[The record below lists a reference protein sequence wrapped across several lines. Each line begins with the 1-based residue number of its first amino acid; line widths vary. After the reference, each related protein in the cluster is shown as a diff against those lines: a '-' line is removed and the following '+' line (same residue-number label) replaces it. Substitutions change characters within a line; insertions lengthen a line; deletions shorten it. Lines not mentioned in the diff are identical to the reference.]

1 MREIAPEVEIRRC
14 GKCDECLNGLL
25 CRDFPQEFEEIE
37 TLAEREG
44 GVVQEEKTLDP
55 DHKLLLDI
63 YLRAQRGG
71 TLLLT
76 QEDAR
81 RILNIHFPR
90 EMLGSAGVCGRC
102 DNFTINA
109 HYGPAGDEGDTSTL
123 CPACI
128 TELRGEGPLEAL
140 AELEHQQWAHWMRY
154 LQVKLKTIIE
164 YEAGSE
170 AWNRIEADPVM
181 QRWVRQMET
190 PYKDLSPKEKDS
202 DREWAQKVLDL
213 LEDSK

>member
-1 MREIAPEVEIRRC
+1 
-14 GKCDECLNGLL
+14 
-25 CRDFPQEFEEIE
+25 
-37 TLAEREG
+37 
-44 GVVQEEKTLDP
+44 
-55 DHKLLLDI
+55 
-63 YLRAQRGG
+63 
-71 TLLLT
+71 
-76 QEDAR
+76 
-81 RILNIHFPR
+81 
-90 EMLGSAGVCGRC
+90 
-102 DNFTINA
+102 
-109 HYGPAGDEGDTSTL
+109 
-123 CPACI
+123 
-128 TELRGEGPLEAL
+128 
-140 AELEHQQWAHWMRY
+140 MRY